1 MTRYRKVIWNE
12 GMLLA
17 PHHFQQS
24 DNYHEGLL
32 NSRLASL
39 VSYEWGV
46 LDVQVNREAIANG
59 SFTLTRCR
67 AVLPDGL
74 LLDVPQADAAPP
86 TRAVEP
92 HFTADDERL
101 DVYLGIPAQRSG
113 AANFQT
119 NGGEPVSTIRYRQD
133 AGVVLDETTGDN
145 ERQIAFAQGNLRLL
159 FGDEQRDGYSAVKI
173 AEVERTTTGQLS
185 LSETFVPPALDVMAS
200 PWLHDTLRQLIEIL
214 ITKSS
219 TLGERRRQRGASLAD
234 FTTSE
239 VAIFWLL
246 HTVNS
251 SIPRLKHLYT
261 TRTVHPERLYYEMI
275 RLAGELM
282 TFTIDRHPKD
292 IVAYNHEDLY
302 GTFSRLAADIRD
314 MLETVIPTRCVAIP
328 LESVRASLYAGR
340 VLDDRLLAEAAF
352 YLAVRS
358 TIPVATLIAG
368 VPRTV
373 KIASRDHID
382 RVIGSALPGVTLTHV
397 PTPPASIPTR
407 VGFHYFS
414 LESSGPIWEGIRSAK
429 TLAVYV
435 PDEIP
440 EEKLELYAIKP

>member
-1 MTRYRKVIWNE
+1 MTRYRKVVWNE
-12 GMLLA
+12 GMLLG
-17 PHHFQQS
+17 PHHFQQW

-32 NSRLASL
+32 NTRLASL
-39 VSYEWGV
+39 MSYEWGI

-59 SFTLTRCR
+59 SFMLTRCR

-74 LLDVPQADAAPP
+74 ALDVPQSDVAPP
-86 TRAVEP
+86 ARAVEP
-92 HFTADDERL
+92 HFNSNAERL
-101 DVYLGIPAQRSG
+101 DVYLAIPAQRSG
-113 AANFQT
+113 AANFQA
-119 NGGEPVSTIRYRQD
+119 NGGEPLSTIRYSQD

-145 ERQIAFAQGNLRLL
+145 ERQIAFANSNLRLL
-159 FGDEQRDGYSAVKI
+159 FGDELRDGYSAIKI
-173 AEVERTTTGQLS
+173 AEVERTATGQLS

-251 SIPRLKHLYT
+251 SIPRLKHLYG
-261 TRTVHPERLYYEMI
+261 TRSIHPERLYYEMI
-275 RLAGELM
+275 RLAGELA
-282 TFTIDRHPKD
+282 TFTIDHQAKD
-292 IVAYNHEDLY
+292 IVAYDHDDLY
-302 GTFSRLAADIRD
+302 GTFSRLAGDIRL
-314 MLETVIPTRCVAIP
+314 MLETVIPTRCVAIA

-340 VLDDRLLAEAAF
+340 VVDDRLLAEAAF

-368 VPRTV
+368 VPRIV
-373 KIASRDHID
+373 KIASRDHIES
-382 RVIGSALPGVTLTHV
+382 VIGAALPGIPLTYV

-407 VGFHYFS
+407 IGFHYFA
-414 LESSGPIWEGIRSAK
+414 LENSGPIWEGIRTSK